1 MKLHEIDILII
12 CAYLIAMIV
21 IGLILKKRAAQ
32 NMDSY
37 FLGGKSLPFYMLG
50 LSNASGMFDI
60 TGTMLMVYWAFAYGF
75 KSPIYHQHGS
85 CDGILGICLRIQK
98 PLDSLVV
105 ASIQPNLSN
114 GLSVRVVTSFQCTHR
129 SGMD

>member
-37 FLGGKSLPFYMLG
+37 FLGGNHCHFICSDSPMLPE
-50 LSNASGMFDI
+50 
-60 TGTMLMVYWAFAYGF
+60 
-75 KSPIYHQHGS
+75 
-85 CDGILGICLRIQK
+85 CL
-98 PLDSLVV
+98 
-105 ASIQPNLSN
+105 
-114 GLSVRVVTSFQCTHR
+114 TSQEPC
-129 SGMD
+129 

>member
-37 FLGGKSLPFYMLG
+37 FLGGKSLRRRQQLLKESA
-50 LSNASGMFDI
+50 LSLI
-60 TGTMLMVYWAFAYGF
+60 
-75 KSPIYHQHGS
+75 
-85 CDGILGICLRIQK
+85 
-98 PLDSLVV
+98 
-105 ASIQPNLSN
+105 
-114 GLSVRVVTSFQCTHR
+114 
-129 SGMD
+129 

>member
-37 FLGGKSLPFYMLG
+37 FLGG
-50 LSNASGMFDI
+50 
-60 TGTMLMVYWAFAYGF
+60 
-75 KSPIYHQHGS
+75 
-85 CDGILGICLRIQK
+85 ILGICLRIQE

-105 ASIQPNLSN
+105 ASVQPNLSN
-114 GLSVRVVTSFQCTHR
+114 GLSVRVVTSFQCTHWSR
-129 SGMD
+129 MD

>member
-37 FLGGKSLPFYMLG
+37 FLGGKSLPFYMLD
-50 LSNASGMFDI
+50 SP
-60 TGTMLMVYWAFAYGF
+60 ML
-75 KSPIYHQHGS
+75 PE
-85 CDGILGICLRIQK
+85 CL
-98 PLDSLVV
+98 
-105 ASIQPNLSN
+105 
-114 GLSVRVVTSFQCTHR
+114 TSQEPC
-129 SGMD
+129 

>member
-37 FLGGKSLPFYMLG
+37 FLGGNHCHLYARTL
-50 LSNASGMFDI
+50 
-60 TGTMLMVYWAFAYGF
+60 
-75 KSPIYHQHGS
+75 
-85 CDGILGICLRIQK
+85 
-98 PLDSLVV
+98 
-105 ASIQPNLSN
+105 
-114 GLSVRVVTSFQCTHR
+114 QCFR
-129 SGMD
+129 NV

>member
-75 KSPIYHQHGS
+75 KSLWIPWLAG
-85 CDGILGICLRIQK
+85 
-98 PLDSLVV
+98 
-105 ASIQPNLSN
+105 IQPNISN
-114 GLSVRVVTSFQCTHR
+114 GLSVCVVTSFQCTYR

>member
-1 MKLHEIDILII
+1 MKLHTTDLLII

-60 TGTMLMVYWAFAYGF
+60 TGTMLMVYWAFRLWF
-75 KSPIYHQHGS
+75 QKS
-85 CDGILGICLRIQK
+85 
-98 PLDSLVV
+98 LDSLVMAGV
-105 ASIQPNLSN
+105 QPDIPN
-114 GLSVRVVTSFQCTHR
+114 GLLIRVAAPFERSHR
-129 SGMD
+129 CRMD